1 MRSGGPHYVSL
12 TECEACATVADN
24 TLSSQLTFFLLCV
37 AVLYFFQL
45 KYAIEELYYFEFVF
59 DGLPVRGF
67 IGQLVRL

>member
-1 MRSGGPHYVSL
+1 MFLSPNAKHVPPLL
-12 TECEACATVADN
+12 TIQL
-24 TLSSQLTFFLLCV
+24 LSSQLTFFLFCV